1 MFSYHPE
8 VLSRFPTIR
17 AGVVWADGLRNG
29 PSPPALLEAYQA
41 AQRETRLALEGAS
54 LAEVPSLA
62 AWRRVFA
69 GFGTKPTQYRN
80 AAEALL
86 RRLTKQGEIPSLN
99 LLVDLGNLVAIRHRL
114 PVAVLD
120 TAAMT
125 GSLTV
130 RFADGSES
138 FAGLGAGE
146 SSPDPGEVVFADE
159 AGEVSARRWCWRQ
172 SATSAT
178 GPDTS
183 AALFTAEAHHAT
195 ATADAQRAVADIAAL
210 LAEHQPAARLRTALL
225 SPDTPAFT
233 VP

>member
-1 MFSYHPE
+1 M
-8 VLSRFPTIR
+8 
-17 AGVVWADGLRNG
+17 
-29 PSPPALLEAYQA
+29 
-41 AQRETRLALEGAS
+41 
-54 LAEVPSLA
+54 
-62 AWRRVFA
+62 FA

-99 LLVDLGNLVAIRHRL
+99 LLVDLGNLVAVRHRL

-138 FAGLGAGE
+138 FTGLGAGE

-178 GPDTS
+178 GPETS

-195 ATADAQRAVADIAAL
+195 AAADAQRAVADIAAL